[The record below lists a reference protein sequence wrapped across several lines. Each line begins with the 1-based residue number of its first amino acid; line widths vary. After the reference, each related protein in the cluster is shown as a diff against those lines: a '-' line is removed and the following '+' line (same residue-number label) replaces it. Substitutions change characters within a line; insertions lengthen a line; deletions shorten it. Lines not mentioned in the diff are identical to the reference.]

1 MKCSYF
7 PKSSGKAGGIAC
19 YKVASLTT
27 ETEYLSQQP
36 WKKSFILTHQFQGF
50 QSILTRRHGSLASSM
65 ASRGGLFTCDR
76 QEVERTELRQLEP
89 SKAWCFSYTR
99 QTPAA
104 RTFQSLAPFLH
115 QAGPSF
121 QRLPSC
127 HNSIG
132 GLQTEESMDNILHAS
147 NPTCLLTESAGA
159 IIIMR

>member
-1 MKCSYF
+1 M
-7 PKSSGKAGGIAC
+7 
-19 YKVASLTT
+19 
-27 ETEYLSQQP
+27 
-36 WKKSFILTHQFQGF
+36 
-50 QSILTRRHGSLASSM
+50 ASSM

-89 SKAWCFSYTR
+89 SKAWRLS
-99 QTPAA
+99 
-104 RTFQSLAPFLH
+104 FLH

-132 GLQTEESMDNILHAS
+132 GLQTEESMDNISHAS
-147 NPTCLLTESAGA
+147 NPTCLLMESAGT